1 MGRIELGFLLF
12 VYLVAC
18 AAGARCKVPTGRAK
32 TLHIN
37 KSTFSKLERK
47 VCEVTANFTTKHP
60 DVGMESVDIKSL
72 FGRTNRD
79 DDFSFL
85 QNMLDNKD
93 ASYEVMDLNTVWVT
107 TLAENLVELDV
118 DPNLIRKKWRVH
130 VSPNGKLYTLT
141 RQTNQMVAYYR
152 KDLFDKHNLTWP
164 ATWEEF
170 ETTLATLVEKEHA
183 GGNTDFEGVVLRT
196 DPTSQTA
203 IEFML
208 VTLMSG
214 FEGAGSIV
222 EADGNVT
229 VNNPAAA
236 KAIAMWK
243 RWIGTI
249 APTDLY
255 GYTGNKASDFFKDGK
270 AAVLINWSSSVFG
283 IQKVSDEKG
292 WNMQMASIPGKYGA
306 GCSND
311 WSIGIN
317 KHSPLVEEA
326 LDLMTDYAEGFS
338 FFDTSDKEP
347 ARQDVMDRPGFWDDL
362 RKVNPMLATSM
373 QTFPGFWDRLVHR
386 PSAGCKALTGDCSTI
401 IFKHIKNFF
410 LSDITAE
417 QTVAAMEED
426 LKVLLGL
433 IDISGA
439 DYTREEWTD
448 TRVAMLGISVFSAG
462 MLVGI
467 IVTIIRNAKS
477 LRKKNSSFKVPVSVM
492 LGVVAL
498 TSFAVVL
505 GVVVTRNDTA
515 IRDISEDLSERLRQ
529 QSMLA
534 MEISVHGTIESLVTR
549 SSVTHSFL
557 LQRILGVIKQDIA
570 RMRVPARSLIVLID
584 RRTREVLLANDEQQQ
599 PVGVE
604 VMGPGVVA
612 EAGETVAHP
621 WVSGALASIENW
633 NTSLIDPERSYLY
646 SSGEKVYASMLNIQQ
661 STFDT
666 NTVDWLV
673 VYITPH
679 VVIMGD
685 AEDAYEEAID
695 LSVMLAALGVVVLLA
710 CAVVIT
716 QPFISLVRDMKH
728 VENMEMDKV
737 VKRDSILLEV
747 SALLSGFY
755 AMCDILNEYKAYMPA
770 SLFQK
775 EESDTEDD
783 LVSLAPSKN
792 SKNSQSSRTGNSS
805 SEPSV
810 VPVIQMKMQAT
821 VKNVSLVSIWYPG
834 DSVAGVTAI
843 LDAVSTVTQGGGRGA
858 LLSTSGDQSI
868 IGLNITTNLVGNIM
882 KACQC
887 AILVRDRLDDEFKEG
902 EGIGIGVATGK
913 ATVASCGSLALK
925 AFTALGKVMRTARY
939 LSEKGYDLKTCVTIE
954 NPVSQV
960 VNGYIDISPV
970 AVFGAEHKRSG
981 NDQVIFRVGD
991 FMESANEEWMYA
1003 LARNATEANS
1013 QLALLS
1019 ELSDD
1024 ASRDANRRVVSAI
1037 EAAWLVL
1044 GDEMPE
1050 YLNSSLQEL
1059 IARFG

>member
-515 IRDISEDLSERLRQ
+515 IRDISEDLSERLRLQ
-529 QSMLA
+529 GMLS
-534 MEISVHGTIESLVTR
+534 MEISIHNTIETVVKASRVTSSL
-549 SSVTHSFL
+549 L
-557 LQRILGVIKQDIA
+557 LQKVLGNIKQDIS
-570 RMRVPARSLIVLID
+570 RMEVPARSLIVLID

-868 IGLNITTNLVGNIM
+868 IGLNITTNLVNNVM

-887 AILVRDRLDDEFKEG
+887 AMMVRDKLSESNV
-902 EGIGIGVATGK
+902 GIGVATGR